1 MTPSP
6 LIAATRGAVLGSNSA
21 SATPW
26 DHYYSVNL
34 SAGDVITAG
43 LDNLSGSGTAISLLS
58 PTGASLAGGAS
69 GPTNLSQVIG
79 GYSIPAG
86 GTYYFLVT
94 GEAAASYVVL
104 ITRNAA
110 FSQLPH
116 GTAVST
122 QNISGTGSVLG
133 DIGPAAV
140 SSVVVPNANATV
152 MGNTSN
158 GFPFNIAYTGGYS
171 SGMRYQQIY
180 SASQFASAG
189 IITALQFRLGSSASP
204 FSTTGIDVQISLG
217 YAATSVTTAST
228 TFASNDGAGMVTVYN
243 SSSLS
248 LSSTSTSSPRA
259 FDIVINV
266 SPSFNYNPSLGNLIV
281 DISMLNVPR
290 TAQFDAVTGST
301 TTTRVYGG
309 LTSTTG
315 SISVGSGLVTKFS
328 FAAQQ
333 PADWYA
339 INVPTAGSALIL
351 ATSTPADGPGEF
363 ENTLSPHIQ
372 LFSPSGSLVAT
383 GTVGADGR
391 NETIDYTPPVS
402 GAYEIDVTSKSSTTG
417 EYVLQSVLPGSISG
431 EVFSDLNG
439 NGVLDSGEP
448 GLYGWTVL
456 LDGTPATT
464 NANGDYSF
472 TGVMPGTHT
481 ISEVC
486 AGGLERNGANL
497 NHLRG
502 HCRQRP
508 DDHGRE
514 LRRSAHQQFHD
525 CRPVHLLL

>member
-1 MTPSP
+1 M
-6 LIAATRGAVLGSNSA
+6 
-21 SATPW
+21 
-26 DHYYSVNL
+26 
-34 SAGDVITAG
+34 
-43 LDNLSGSGTAISLLS
+43 
-58 PTGASLAGGAS
+58 
-69 GPTNLSQVIG
+69 
-79 GYSIPAG
+79 
-86 GTYYFLVT
+86 T

-402 GAYEIDVTSKSSTTG
+402 GAV
-417 EYVLQSVLPGSISG
+417 
-431 EVFSDLNG
+431 
-439 NGVLDSGEP
+439 
-448 GLYGWTVL
+448 
-456 LDGTPATT
+456 
-464 NANGDYSF
+464 
-472 TGVMPGTHT
+472 
-481 ISEVC
+481 
-486 AGGLERNGANL
+486 RN
-497 NHLRG
+497 
-502 HCRQRP
+502 
-508 DDHGRE
+508 
-514 LRRSAHQQFHD
+514 RRHQQEQHD
-525 CRPVHLLL
+525 G